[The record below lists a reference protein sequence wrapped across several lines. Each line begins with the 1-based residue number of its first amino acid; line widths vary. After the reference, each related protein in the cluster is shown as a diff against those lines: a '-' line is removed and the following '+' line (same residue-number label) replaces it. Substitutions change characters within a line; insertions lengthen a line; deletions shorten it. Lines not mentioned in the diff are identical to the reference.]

1 MVAYYLPEMKKVTI
15 SSCIATSPLLKIA
28 YKDQEITEMVDNTEE
43 YGLIA
48 IGLIGFEILLGVF
61 YGLHRIC
68 KARME
73 NQRITDYVERVQ
85 RDAILEQAR
94 LQGYNAMNEN
104 AGTGNTDASNASTSS
119 QSTAPARSRAVHAIE
134 DSRGAEASTPDQISH
149 RASIHFPSE
158 TNKVRIFQNFIAFL
172 PLQLSIPSS
181 TVANCKRQLLM
192 VWGGHFIIELPIL
205 KLPTQSPGQSD

>member
-15 SSCIATSPLLKIA
+15 SSCIDTSQLLKIA
-28 YKDQEITEMVDNTEE
+28 YKDQELTKLVDNTEE

-48 IGLIGFEILLGVF
+48 IGLLGFEILLGVL
-61 YGLHRIC
+61 YGLHRMC

-73 NQRITDYVERVQ
+73 NQRITNYVERVQ

-94 LQGYNAMNEN
+94 LQGYNAMNEI

-119 QSTAPARSRAVHAIE
+119 QRIASAQSRAVHAIE
-134 DSRGAEASTPDQISH
+134 EGRGAEASTPDQTSH

-158 TNKVRIFQNFIAFL
+158 TQKVRIFKKIVKLFTIAVVNT
-172 PLQLSIPSS
+172 I
-181 TVANCKRQLLM
+181 
-192 VWGGHFIIELPIL
+192 
-205 KLPTQSPGQSD
+205 

>member
-1 MVAYYLPEMKKVTI
+1 
-15 SSCIATSPLLKIA
+15 
-28 YKDQEITEMVDNTEE
+28 
-43 YGLIA
+43 
-48 IGLIGFEILLGVF
+48 
-61 YGLHRIC
+61 
-68 KARME
+68 ME

-94 LQGYNAMNEN
+94 LQGYNTMNEN

-134 DSRGAEASTPDQISH
+134 DGRGAEASTPDQISH

-181 TVANCKRQLLM
+181 TVANCKRRLLM

-205 KLPTQSPGQSD
+205 NYQPSRPAKATKD

>member
-15 SSCIATSPLLKIA
+15 SSCIDTSQLLKIA

-48 IGLIGFEILLGVF
+48 IGLSGFEILLGVF

-73 NQRITDYVERVQ
+73 NQRITNYLERVQ

-104 AGTGNTDASNASTSS
+104 AGTGNIDASNASTS
-119 QSTAPARSRAVHAIE
+119 T
-134 DSRGAEASTPDQISH
+134 
-149 RASIHFPSE
+149 
-158 TNKVRIFQNFIAFL
+158 
-172 PLQLSIPSS
+172 
-181 TVANCKRQLLM
+181 
-192 VWGGHFIIELPIL
+192 
-205 KLPTQSPGQSD
+205 

>member
-15 SSCIATSPLLKIA
+15 SSCIDTSQLLKIA

-43 YGLIA
+43 YSLIA
-48 IGLIGFEILLGVF
+48 IGLLGFEILLGVF

-158 TNKVRIFQNFIAFL
+158 TNKVRIFQNFIAFCHC
-172 PLQLSIPSS
+172 S
-181 TVANCKRQLLM
+181 C
-192 VWGGHFIIELPIL
+192 
-205 KLPTQSPGQSD
+205 